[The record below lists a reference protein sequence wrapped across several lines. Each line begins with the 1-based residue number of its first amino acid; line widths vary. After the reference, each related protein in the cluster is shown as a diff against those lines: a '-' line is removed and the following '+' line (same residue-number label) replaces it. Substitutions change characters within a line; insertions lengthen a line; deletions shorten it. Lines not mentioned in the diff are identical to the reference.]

1 MFKISNFKKSMLDA
15 VRSKCLKCLDLIN
28 AQVRSASSSHPETAI
43 VNLEEYFFKMT
54 LDTIGEI
61 AFGQDLGSLSGK
73 NIEFMRA
80 FDFCQMYASD
90 LFFLP
95 GPAWFWNYCTPLG
108 WRFRRQTQVLETH
121 ATCVVKEMITRALD
135 EGALQ
140 DDPEGENREDV
151 GVGRKETILSYFL
164 QKESQESLK
173 NDLRT
178 VRYLSDVIMNFQ
190 IAGRDTVA
198 QAFSWAVHLL
208 SLHPDVQEKA
218 HHEALLVLGSLRA
231 AEAATFDQINRLEYM
246 RAVVTEVLRLYPS
259 VPKEGKWVF
268 KDDALPDGSRVS
280 KGSWVVFSPYVMG
293 RLESLWADAAK
304 FKPERHLDK
313 PKPSNFVFTAFQGG
327 PRICMGMNLAYMQ
340 LQYGLALLLLSC
352 QFAPLNGGEDVLPL
366 QHSTTLPTQRG
377 VRVNVTLRD
386 TARDY
391 PTFTPDGIEESLQIN
406 HLSHF
411 LLVSLLL
418 DDLKKA
424 KDPRCVIVGSITGND
439 NTIAGAFVW
448 PRASLGDLKGMQE
461 GAKEPVSMIDGKNF
475 NGAKAYKDSK
485 VTTTNGLGKYHLDI
499 ERGMEPCPRPRL
511 DAGHGGRG

>member
-1 MFKISNFKKSMLDA
+1 MFKISNFKRSMLDA
-15 VRSKCLKCLDLIN
+15 VRSKCLKCLDLIS
-28 AQVRSASSSHPETAI
+28 AQVRRASSSHPETAI

-73 NIEFMRA
+73 NVEFMRA

-208 SLHPDVQEKA
+208 SLHPDIQEKA
-218 HHEALLVLGSLRA
+218 HQEALLVLGSLRA
-231 AEAATFDQINRLEYM
+231 AKAATFDQINRLEYM

-386 TARDY
+386 TA
-391 PTFTPDGIEESLQIN
+391 
-406 HLSHF
+406 
-411 LLVSLLL
+411 
-418 DDLKKA
+418 
-424 KDPRCVIVGSITGND
+424 
-439 NTIAGAFVW
+439 NT
-448 PRASLGDLKGMQE
+448 L
-461 GAKEPVSMIDGKNF
+461 
-475 NGAKAYKDSK
+475 
-485 VTTTNGLGKYHLDI
+485 
-499 ERGMEPCPRPRL
+499 
-511 DAGHGGRG
+511 